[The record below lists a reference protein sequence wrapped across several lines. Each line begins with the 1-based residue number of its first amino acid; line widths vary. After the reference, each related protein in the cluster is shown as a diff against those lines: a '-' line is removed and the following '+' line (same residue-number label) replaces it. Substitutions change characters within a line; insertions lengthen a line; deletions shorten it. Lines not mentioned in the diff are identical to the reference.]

1 LLQSLE
7 GALNSLI
14 VPVYKNEESIL
25 ELIEACDALTASLQ
39 ESLEVVFVVDGS
51 PDRSYEFLEA
61 AIPRARFASQLILL
75 SRNFGAFS
83 AIREGLR
90 HARGEYF
97 AVLAA
102 DLQEPPELA
111 RTFFETLA
119 NEPVD
124 VVLGTRSARADA
136 LSDRVA
142 SRLFWG
148 LYRRF
153 VQPEIPRGGVD
164 VFGCNRRF
172 RDRLLALE
180 ASNTSL
186 VGQLVWLGFRRKTI
200 PYARL
205 PRRHGESAWS
215 FRRKLDY
222 LLDSVFA
229 FTDFPIRALLF
240 SGALGLVISFVVGV
254 AVLAARLEGS
264 LDVPGYAATVLLIVF
279 FAALN
284 MFGLGIVGSYAYR
297 AFENSKGR
305 PAALVMS
312 HSHFEGVAAP

>member
-1 LLQSLE
+1 M
-7 GALNSLI
+7 NSLI
-14 VPVYKNEESIL
+14 VPVYRNEASIP
-25 ELIEACDALTASLQ
+25 ELIEACNALAASLA
-39 ESLEVVFVVDGS
+39 EPLEVVFVVDGS
-51 PDRSYEFLEA
+51 PDRSFELLEE
-61 AIPRARFASQLILL
+61 AIPQARFASQLILL
-75 SRNFGAFS
+75 SRNFGSFA

-102 DLQEPPELA
+102 DLQEPPGLA

-119 NEPVD
+119 DEPVD

-136 LSDRVA
+136 LSDRFA

-148 LYRRF
+148 AYRRF

-205 PRRHGESAWS
+205 PRRHGASAWT

-240 SGALGLVISFVVGV
+240 SGALGLAISLLVGL
-254 AVLAARLEGS
+254 AVLVARLEGS
-264 LDVPGYAATVLLIVF
+264 IAVPGYAATVLLIVF

-284 MFGLGIVGSYAYR
+284 LFGLGIVGSYAYR

-312 HSHFEGVAAP
+312 HVHFEGVGAR

>member
-1 LLQSLE
+1 MQCM
-7 GALNSLI
+7 GPPLNSLI
-14 VPVYKNEESIL
+14 VPVYKNEGSIF
-25 ELIEACDALTASLQ
+25 ELISALDAMAAQLADP
-39 ESLEVVFVVDGS
+39 LEVVFVVDGS
-51 PDRSYEFLEA
+51 PDGSFALLEGA
-61 AIPRARFASQLILL
+61 LPHARFSAQLIAL
-75 SRNFGAFS
+75 SRNFGAFA

-97 AVLAA
+97 AVMAA

-111 RTFFETLA
+111 RAFFETLA
-119 NEPVD
+119 SEPVD
-124 VVLGTRSARADA
+124 VVLGTRIARADP
-136 LSDRVA
+136 LLDRVA

-164 VFGCNRRF
+164 MFGCNRAF
-172 RDRLLALE
+172 REHLLKLE

-186 VGQLVWLGFRRKTI
+186 VGQLVWLGFRRKTV
-200 PYARL
+200 PYSRVA
-205 PRRHGESAWS
+205 RRHGKGAWS
-215 FRRKLDY
+215 FGRKLDY

-240 SGALGLVISFVVGV
+240 TGAFGMLMSLIIGI
-254 AVLAARLEGS
+254 AVLAARISGTLE
-264 LDVPGYAATVLLIVF
+264 VPGYAATVLLILF

-312 HSHFEGVAAP
+312 HAHFEGARLT